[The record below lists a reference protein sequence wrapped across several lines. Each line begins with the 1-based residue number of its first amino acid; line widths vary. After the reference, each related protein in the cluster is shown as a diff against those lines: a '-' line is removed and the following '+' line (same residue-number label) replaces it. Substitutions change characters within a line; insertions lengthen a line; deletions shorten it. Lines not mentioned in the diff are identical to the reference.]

1 MRNIEQNKVHF
12 CSMDYINREL
22 SWLSFNER
30 VLQEALDT
38 AVPLVERMRFL
49 GIYSNNMDEFYRVR
63 VANIKRLITLQNKK
77 VDGYKGTPQDLYD
90 EIRTVVIKQQRL
102 FEKAYD
108 QLIEALKADGIQH
121 FNEHN
126 TNKEQQLELT
136 AYFRK
141 EILHDV
147 VPIILD
153 RKTPFPRLR
162 DKAIY
167 LAVRMEWDN
176 KRKVRYALL
185 EIPSSIPRFYSIS
198 EGNQRGIIL
207 VDDIVRLNIEELFPI
222 FAFDTIDAYTFKF
235 TRDAELNLDDDVS
248 MSLIEKMEKSIKQ
261 RRKGVP
267 VRLVYDHKMP
277 EDLLEILL
285 RHLNLKSGVN
295 TIPGGKYHNFKDFMK
310 FPDFGNES
318 YIFPKQ
324 YAQPHQ
330 QLEGHRSIIKQIV
343 RKDILLHFPY
353 QRFDYVVDLLRE
365 AAIDPKV
372 VSIKINVYRVASR
385 SQVMNAL
392 INAVSNGK
400 DVTVVLELQ
409 ARFDEEN
416 NLYWA
421 ERLKDY
427 GAKVLY
433 GYQGL
438 KIHSKLLQIKRI
450 SEKREQ
456 LITYIGTGNF
466 NERTATIYTD
476 MGLLTV
482 DRRIALEVQHVFDM
496 MEQSLHHHQFRTLL
510 VSPINAR
517 RKITLLIDNEIKT
530 AQKGGKAKIQLKIN
544 NLVDTKLIDK
554 LYQASN
560 AGVKIELIIR
570 GVCCLI
576 PQVKGKSMNIEAISI
591 VDRYLEHSR
600 FMIFHNNAEPLYFIS
615 SADWMERNLDK
626 RIEVG
631 TPIFDK
637 DIQQELSII
646 FSTQWNG
653 TVKARILD
661 KQQRNKYQ
669 RIPGQ
674 HNHSQQQLWEYYT
687 QKGQEKKR
695 EIPNE
700 QEKGED
706 Y

>member
-1 MRNIEQNKVHF
+1 
-12 CSMDYINREL
+12 MDYINREL

-38 AVPLVERMRFL
+38 EVPLVERMRFL

-77 VDGYKGTPQDLYD
+77 ADGFKGTPQDLYD

-108 QLIEALKADGIQH
+108 QLIEVLKKDGIQH

-126 TNKEQQLELT
+126 TNKEQQQELRT
-136 AYFRK
+136 YFRK

-162 DKAIY
+162 DQAIY
-167 LAVRMEWDN
+167 LAVRMEWDS

-198 EGNQRGIIL
+198 EGTERGIIL
-207 VDDIVRLNIEELFPI
+207 VDDIVRLNLEELFPI
-222 FAFDTIDAYTFKF
+222 FAFDSIDAYTFKF

-310 FPDFGNES
+310 FPDFGNPS
-318 YIFPKQ
+318 YLFPKQ

-400 DVTVVLELQ
+400 EVTVVLELQ

-438 KIHSKLLQIKRI
+438 KIHSKLLQIKRV
-450 SEKREQ
+450 SERKEQ
-456 LITYIGTGNF
+456 LITYVGTGNF

-476 MGLLTV
+476 LGLLTV

-517 RKITLLIDNEIKT
+517 RKITQLIDNEIKA
-530 AQKGGKAKIQLKIN
+530 AQKGGKAIIQLKIN
-544 NLVDTKLIDK
+544 NLVDSKLIDK

-576 PQVKGKSMNIEAISI
+576 PQLKGKSMNIEAISI

-600 FMIFHNNAEPLYFIS
+600 FMIFHNNGEPLYFIS

-631 TPIFDK
+631 TPIFDH
-637 DIQQELSII
+637 DIQQEISTI
-646 FSTQWNG
+646 FSIQWNG

-669 RIPGQ
+669 RIPDE

-687 QKGQEKKR
+687 KKGQEKKR
-695 EIPNE
+695 EIHNE
-700 QEKGED
+700 QEKGD
-706 Y
+706 AY